1 MSPWHNSWG
10 TAREALNQCVVQEGP
25 KASPVR
31 VCSYLFELSVA
42 FLNVGRV
49 VPGADQTDN
58 LTFSGPEYTP
68 SFRTLHQLLE
78 NFAYIFRFELHS
90 RKEIDLLP
98 LSRCEEV
105 VQAFLVDA
113 GDSPSYGTNGSQWI
127 CSCWRRMFT
136 AIHCGGSVR
145 AHRVGY
151 GRKLLET
158 RKTSSSVETIFSCQ
172 KRMFCH
178 NCNPHPSRLFL
189 QERWPSSGDKLERC
203 QSVSPPW
210 CVVERM
216 R

>member
-1 MSPWHNSWG
+1 
-10 TAREALNQCVVQEGP
+10 
-25 KASPVR
+25 
-31 VCSYLFELSVA
+31 
-42 FLNVGRV
+42 LNVGRV